1 MKQRDIYTTEE
12 RERVNTG
19 GTGQNNPGRGDPI
32 FRHLGVWT
40 DTQGTRMK
48 REKRR
53 KVWRGKDGQEK
64 KKRENNRRREGR
76 VERRGEKEK

>member
-1 MKQRDIYTTEE
+1 
-12 RERVNTG
+12 
-19 GTGQNNPGRGDPI
+19 
-32 FRHLGVWT
+32 
-40 DTQGTRMK
+40 MK